1 MTTSRVYNQL
11 SYTDVRLL
19 VSLSYLNAP
28 IISPP
33 QPSALNGLRTNVHT
47 IMQLDNVNFKTE
59 IWKHFQISVKSD
71 KKKGGGTFQTKIYL
85 RCYPRSESKIF
96 GSCRVDKCLRKD
108 LSNVWEALF
117 VSNVSFLH
125 V

>member
-71 KKKGGGTFQTKIYL
+71 KKKGGGDI
-85 RCYPRSESKIF
+85 SN
-96 GSCRVDKCLRKD
+96 KD
-108 LSNVWEALF
+108 LLTLLP
-117 VSNVSFLH
+117 SFGE
-125 V
+125 